1 MDAGRHGPAVQEDYR
16 QLIETGE
23 ELDMPLKQFSSLIS
37 CTAGPW
43 KVDMQELSSGS
54 CAHAV
59 QKSLTPQVYE
69 FIQSIQQSGRVD
81 DQAPQKHA
89 ALAKEERM
97 IPDIVFQIEELER
110 QLIQLSSK
118 GAQASIT
125 TLNTVPVR
133 SSLALLVGPH
143 PGHHVLYPKG
153 LYLSGGSSL
162 RHACWAGDEALW
174 QPAIGELRLPLQ
186 NLSCTHDSNAAASCR
201 QTCFSLQGKISLR

>member
-1 MDAGRHGPAVQEDYR
+1 
-16 QLIETGE
+16 
-23 ELDMPLKQFSSLIS
+23 MPL
-37 CTAGPW
+37 

-59 QKSLTPQVYE
+59 QKSLTPRVYE
-69 FIQSIQQSGRVD
+69 SIQSIQQSGRVD

-125 TLNTVPVR
+125 TLNIVPVR

-143 PGHHVLYPKG
+143 PGRHVLYPKG
-153 LYLSGGSSL
+153 
-162 RHACWAGDEALW
+162 
-174 QPAIGELRLPLQ
+174 
-186 NLSCTHDSNAAASCR
+186 
-201 QTCFSLQGKISLR
+201 